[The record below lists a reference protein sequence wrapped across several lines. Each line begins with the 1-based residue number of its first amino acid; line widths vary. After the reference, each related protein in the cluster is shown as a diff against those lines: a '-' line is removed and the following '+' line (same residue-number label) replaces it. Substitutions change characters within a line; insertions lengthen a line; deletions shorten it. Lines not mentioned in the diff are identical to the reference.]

1 LSGLHNKL
9 ASILASA
16 KGSGN
21 FYVSASPELIPPGL
35 EINGIGRISFPLLP
49 EQAKQ
54 IIAIAERSPFGR
66 AENTIV
72 DVNVRRTW
80 QVASDQVHLSGR
92 QWPQSLKKIVK
103 LAVEGLGVTS
113 PISAEL
119 YKLLLYDVGSF
130 FVEHRDTEKSAGMFA
145 TLVITLPSRCSGG
158 ELIVRHDGQEVCLDL
173 NNDDTAELS
182 FAAFYADCVH
192 EVRPVT
198 SGYRLALIYNLVHES
213 NGPKPAFVNPQVDLA
228 ELTHLLKAWATAQ
241 PYRESSS
248 RPYAV
253 RAPSEKLIVPMAHAY
268 TPAEFQFASLKNSDA
283 VAASI
288 LQLAA
293 SATDCE
299 VHLALL
305 TIEELS
311 SVEHL
316 DDAPRGRRRWSRDR
330 EEALDRE
337 EDLDDEGKDEGSG
350 RGRSIGRSGGID
362 DDEIEEGEL
371 IERSL
376 MVSEWRAPDGGA
388 LALPGLP
395 FTETELCPQD
405 TFNHLP
411 ADEQYFHEAT
421 GNEGA
426 TLERTYRRA
435 ALVIWP
441 KKNRLNVIN
450 SGGFSV
456 SLSYLKDLV
465 QRWKRDGADETSA
478 LWKEAH
484 DLSALL
490 FTSWSAL
497 IPSNRFGMGT
507 QHLESKAKDLLTLL
521 IQLNNTV
528 RIEQVLH
535 AMSSPSIYHGTENAI
550 LISAAL
556 QLSDDQ
562 AATQLH
568 AMIEANADALPVP
581 CAQLLALWAGSTQYR
596 FETNHLLPSATLL
609 IAMLLGERAAPKP
622 EAPPNPWARPKPF
635 EHGLIVDV
643 LSTVSVLK
651 ASELGN
657 KFVSHVLASP
667 KAFRI
672 DACLLPAALALVK
685 TRHKEPYVPRLVDAC
700 RDHLRTRIA
709 LRLEPPSDFTRTAN
723 VTCRC
728 KYCTPLNDFLADPIR
743 KEWILKA
750 AEEHRDH
757 VHRSIQEAVS
767 DLDLVTVKEGS
778 PHRLV
783 AAKNQASYEW
793 RVKQREEDLA
803 NLAALE

>member
-1 LSGLHNKL
+1 MSGLHNKL
-9 ASILASA
+9 ATILASA
-16 KGSGN
+16 KGTGN
-21 FYVSASPELIPPGL
+21 FYVSANPELIPPSL

-66 AENTIV
+66 GENTVV
-72 DVNVRRTW
+72 DINVRRTW
-80 QVASDQVHLSGR
+80 QVASDEVHLSGR

-113 PISAEL
+113 PVSAEL

-130 FVEHRDTEKSAGMFA
+130 FVEHRDTEKSAGMYA

-213 NGPKPAFVNPQVDLA
+213 NGPKPAFVKPQVDLT

-241 PYRESSS
+241 PYGESSS
-248 RPYAV
+248 GPYAV

-268 TPAEFQFASLKNSDA
+268 TPAEFQFATLKNSDA

-311 SVEHL
+311 TAEHL
-316 DDAPRGRRRWSRDR
+316 DYAPRGRRRWSRY
-330 EEALDRE
+330 RE
-337 EDLDDEGKDEGSG
+337 EDLDDEGEDEGSG
-350 RGRSIGRSGGID
+350 RGRNIGRSGGID
-362 DDEIEEGEL
+362 DDKIEEGEL

-376 MVSEWRAPDGGA
+376 MVAEWRAPDGGA
-388 LALPGLP
+388 MALAGLP

-441 KKNRLNVIN
+441 KKNRLNVVN

-465 QRWKRDGADETSA
+465 QRWKRDGANETSA

-484 DLSALL
+484 ELSALI

-497 IPSNRFGMGT
+497 KPSSRFGMGT

-535 AMSSPSIYHGTENAI
+535 AMSSPGLYHGTENAI

-568 AMIEANADALPVP
+568 AMIEANAYALPVP

-609 IAMLLGERAAPKP
+609 IATLLRERAAPKP
-622 EAPPNPWARPKPF
+622 EAAPNPWARPKPF
-635 EHGLIVDV
+635 EHGLIVDI
-643 LSTVSVLK
+643 LSAVSVLK
-651 ASELGN
+651 ASDLGN

-685 TRHKEPYVPRLVDAC
+685 TRHKEPDVQRLIDAC
-700 RDHLRTRIA
+700 RDHLRIRIA
-709 LRLEPPSDFTRTAN
+709 LRLEPPSDFTRPAN
-723 VTCRC
+723 ITCRC

-743 KEWILKA
+743 EKWMLKA
-750 AEEHRDH
+750 AEEHRNH
-757 VHRSIQEAVS
+757 VHRSIREAVS

-778 PHRLV
+778 PHSLV
-783 AAKNQASYEW
+783 ATKNQASYE
-793 RVKQREEDLA
+793 RSVKQREGDLA
-803 NLAALE
+803 SLAALE